1 MKNGTRV
8 LVQSLIASLL
18 PAAVWAG
25 PVDVNSADAAT
36 LAEELDGIGPAK
48 AEAIVDYRDRN
59 GPFESVDELLDV
71 KGIGERVLDMNQGNI
86 RIEKSGRKSGSAK
99 KPAGD

>member
-86 RIEKSGRKSGSAK
+86 LIEKSGRKSGSAK

>member
-1 MKNGTRV
+1 MKNG
-8 LVQSLIASLL
+8 
-18 PAAVWAG
+18 AVWAG

-86 RIEKSGRKSGSAK
+86 LIEKSGRKSGSAK